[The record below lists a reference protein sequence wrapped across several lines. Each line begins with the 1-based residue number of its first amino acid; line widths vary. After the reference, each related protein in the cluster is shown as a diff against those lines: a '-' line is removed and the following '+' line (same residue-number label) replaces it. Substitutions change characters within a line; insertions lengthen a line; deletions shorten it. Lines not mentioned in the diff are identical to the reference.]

1 MLDIPR
7 LERLR
12 LTPRPL
18 PQRLAARL
26 VGLSFA
32 TPPRVRIEFE
42 GLERVPNPPV
52 IFAMNHTDRYNYF
65 PFLHR
70 MALQHDRYMATWV
83 KGKYYE
89 NAFVGGFME
98 KTNQLPTVSRGYLIT
113 RDFLS
118 AVGRTP
124 TEEEYSLLRRWVDTA
139 STGAVSSR
147 PDPTELPS
155 QLLERP
161 RNVLGRAYEPDRE
174 DYAGYINT
182 VFAVMMRRFV
192 ALNAATAENGLD
204 LLIFPQGTRSVRLLP
219 SHIGISQIALFLER
233 TIVPVGCM
241 GCDLIYPGVSP
252 WARGGRALYRF
263 GHPITYQAM
272 RDFHIEEKFEP
283 FAPEAERRYRYEF
296 EGLAELVTE
305 RINAV
310 LDEPYRADG
319 DSEGQ
324 ALRQGIHRFI

>member
-1 MLDIPR
+1 
-7 LERLR
+7 
-12 LTPRPL
+12 
-18 PQRLAARL
+18 
-26 VGLSFA
+26 
-32 TPPRVRIEFE
+32 
-42 GLERVPNPPV
+42 V

-65 PFLHR
+65 PFLYR
-70 MALQHDRYMATWV
+70 MARDHGRYMATWV

-89 NAFVGGFME
+89 NAFVGSFME
-98 KTNQLPTVSRGYLIT
+98 KTSQLPTVSRGYLIA

-124 TEEEYSLLRRWVDTA
+124 TEEEYALLRRWVDAAVTGEATA
-139 STGAVSSR
+139 I
-147 PDPTELPS
+147 PDPAELPS
-155 QLLERP
+155 ELLDLP
-161 RNVLGRAYEPDRE
+161 RDVLGRAYDPDKE
-174 DYAGYINT
+174 DYAGYINA
-182 VFAVMMRRFV
+182 VFAIMMRRFV
-192 ALNAATAENGLD
+192 ELNVATAENGLD
-204 LLIFPQGTRSVRLLP
+204 LLLFPQGTRSVRLLP

-263 GHPITYQAM
+263 GDPISYQAM

-283 FAPEAERRYRYEF
+283 FAPEAEKRYRGEF

-310 LDEPYRADG
+310 LDEPYRANG
-319 DSEGQ
+319 NAGGQ
-324 ALRQGIHRFI
+324 ALQQGIHRFV